1 MLPAVSTYYN
11 LYIQLDTHARSHG
24 VSVYPCIRST
34 SFVGMRCPFGSMWEA
49 LSTLHHSFGDPEPRR
64 VSGEDGWMSCEATS
78 HLERSPKL
86 APQKSQEP
94 KIFTK
99 KNSDCREERKKLT

>member
-1 MLPAVSTYYN
+1 
-11 LYIQLDTHARSHG
+11 
-24 VSVYPCIRST
+24 
-34 SFVGMRCPFGSMWEA
+34 MWEA

-99 KNSDCREERKKLT
+99 KNSDCREEREKLTEPDLTVTKTKEPHQESFWPFFSNL